1 MVTSVSYDTAACEG
15 MVVVTEEMEG
25 QWAGQISLQA
35 GPNTISGWTVEMEFT
50 STVDWIESVMA
61 QVDIQ
66 SFYPLTCACATL
78 VCNLTAK
85 TNNGECIVR

>member
-50 STVDWIESVMA
+50 SSVDWIESVMA
-61 QVDIQ
+61 QVDILYGL
-66 SFYPLTCACATL
+66 SYHHPPVFLPSHLRMREL
-78 VCNLTAK
+78 GL
-85 TNNGECIVR
+85 